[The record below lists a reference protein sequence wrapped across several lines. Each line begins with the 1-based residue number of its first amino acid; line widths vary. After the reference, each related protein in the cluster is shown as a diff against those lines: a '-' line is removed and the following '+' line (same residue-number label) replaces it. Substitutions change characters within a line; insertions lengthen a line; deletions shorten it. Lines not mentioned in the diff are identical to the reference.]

1 LEDKLKKVVNV
12 PYTIVSQSAGI
23 RPTVAGRRP
32 LVGIHPKY
40 PQLAVLNG
48 LGTRGVMIAPT
59 AAKNLY
65 NHLEKGAVLHEEIN
79 IIRFE
84 KKSHSLE

>member
-1 LEDKLKKVVNV
+1 
-12 PYTIVSQSAGI
+12 
-23 RPTVAGRRP
+23 
-32 LVGIHPKY
+32 
-40 PQLAVLNG
+40 
-48 LGTRGVMIAPT
+48 MIAPT